1 MHIYLLLNTN
11 VSNFITNYIVG
22 PPSLYEGS
30 LCNYKLSPTSS
41 ISSICVEEGAQMISS
56 PKYATQQD
64 NKSKSDNKT
73 SCIKIFLS
81 HIFDAINFTVV
92 ELSNFLFLFLLA
104 FHNNFMK
111 KTKDNLHLF

>member
-1 MHIYLLLNTN
+1 MKKHFIIESIKKKRGSEPQIYLSIIDINKLHIYLLLNIN

-41 ISSICVEEGAQMISS
+41 ISLICVEEDAQMISS
-56 PKYATQQD
+56 PKYAAQQD
-64 NKSKSDNKT
+64 NKSEADNKT

-81 HIFDAINFTVV
+81 YTIWYIRRD
-92 ELSNFLFLFLLA
+92 
-104 FHNNFMK
+104 
-111 KTKDNLHLF
+111 